1 MWAVEPESMVAPRG
15 LMIARRARWMGQ
27 CVRVSFRLAP
37 CEMHASAA
45 WSGAGGGRRRPS
57 SLPRLLGGERNWAAG
72 MIGLVGT

>member
-1 MWAVEPESMVAPRG
+1 
-15 LMIARRARWMGQ
+15 MGQ

-45 WSGAGGGRRRPS
+45 WCGAGGGRRRPS

-72 MIGLVGT
+72 MIGLVGTRGTEATCSAQGCRIAGPGNMG